1 MKMIRVLSACLLAS
15 VVGSAYAHEGMHG
28 PGAKYDADNSGE
40 LSLTEFTA
48 YLTATKQDA
57 SAAAEKFAAL
67 DRDKNGS
74 LSGKEFIVGMPK
86 TPAAETK
93 E

>member
-1 MKMIRVLSACLLAS
+1 MKMIRVLSASVLAG
-15 VVGSAYAHEGMHG
+15 VVGSAYAHDGMHG
-28 PGAKYDADNSGE
+28 PGAKFDADESGE
-40 LSLTEFTA
+40 LSLSEYTA
-48 YLTATKQDA
+48 YLTATKQDV

-67 DRDKNGS
+67 DGDNNGS

-86 TPAAETK
+86 APAAETK

>member
-1 MKMIRVLSACLLAS
+1 MKMIRVLSACVLAS
-15 VVGSAYAHEGMHG
+15 VLGSAYAHDGMHG
-28 PGAKYDADNSGE
+28 PGAKYDADESGE
-40 LSLTEFTA
+40 LSLTEYTA
-48 YLTATKQDA
+48 YLTATKQDV

-67 DRDKNGS
+67 DSNKNGS

-86 TPAAETK
+86 APVADTK